1 MTLKVATLVVA
12 YQIIAHQKQFMP
24 KDHSFISG
32 GSAVA
37 RFVWNVL
44 FVLFYP
50 LITTFSLL
58 FVGVLYVFSLLS
70 KLISRVSA
78 SADKGIELTK
88 PEWESFAQIESHNFE
103 KLFVDEIMFGPAYY
117 SLRSFPASDSLKDKL
132 FGDFFHPFASGAL
145 LQQWN
150 TINVTEIPDFQLVYF
165 DLATGKLTDVARIKS
180 FSWSISDE
188 TDDALT
194 LKWFTGT
201 EGGDVVVRKK
211 DVCDAAIQ

>member
-1 MTLKVATLVVA
+1 
-12 YQIIAHQKQFMP
+12 MP
-24 KDHSFISG
+24 KDQSFTSE

-37 RFVWNVL
+37 KFVWNVL

-70 KLISRVSA
+70 KLISRFSA
-78 SADKGIELTK
+78 SVDKGVELKK
-88 PEWESFAQIESHNFE
+88 PEWESLAQIEGHRFE
-103 KLFVDEIMFGPAYY
+103 KIFVDEIMFGPAYY
-117 SLRSFPASDSLKDKL
+117 KVRSFPQSQSLEGKL
-132 FGDFFHPFASGAL
+132 FGDFIYPFASGVL

-165 DLATGKLTDVARIKS
+165 DLETGNLKDIARIKS
-180 FSWSISDE
+180 FSWNISDE

-201 EGGDVVVRKK
+201 EGGDVVVRKE
-211 DVCDAAIQ
+211 DVSNGSIH

>member
-1 MTLKVATLVVA
+1 
-12 YQIIAHQKQFMP
+12 MP
-24 KDHSFISG
+24 KDHSFITG

-44 FVLFYP
+44 FVIFYP

-78 SADKGIELTK
+78 SVDKGIELKK
-88 PEWESFAQIESHNFE
+88 PEWEDFAQVEGHRFE

-117 SLRSFPASDSLKDKL
+117 KFRSFPASSALEGKL
-132 FGDFFHPFASGAL
+132 FGDFFHPFAAGVL

-150 TINVTEIPDFQLVYF
+150 TINVTEVPDFQLVYF
-165 DLATGKLTDVARIKS
+165 DLETGGVLDIARIKS
-180 FSWSISDE
+180 FSWTISEETDE
-188 TDDALT
+188 TLT

-201 EGGDVVVRKK
+201 EGGDVTISKT
-211 DVCDAAIQ
+211 DVCRLKK